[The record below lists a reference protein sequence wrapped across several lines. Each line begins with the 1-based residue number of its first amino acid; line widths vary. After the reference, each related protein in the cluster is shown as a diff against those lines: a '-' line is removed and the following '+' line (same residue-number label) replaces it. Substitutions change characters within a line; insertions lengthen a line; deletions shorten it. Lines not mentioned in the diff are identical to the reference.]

1 MLPLKCGAWQIP
13 ELKTILA
20 MSTET
25 AMDLLARVNLGC
37 THGAPWQSAVESDF
51 RRSRIEHWALSRN
64 DMKNIYSKSKTF

>member
-1 MLPLKCGAWQIP
+1 
-13 ELKTILA
+13 